1 MRGVSLVQSSP
12 DGGLPLARIYRTNV
26 GEYVQEV
33 SSWPSG
39 SFSLLCLLLLTTLCV
54 SQGWRVGLLLI
65 IVGASPG
72 VAIIGLFRSQIRQGE
87 VSIKTISDLFT
98 FGATVSVSTALILEG
113 LIFGRIFDT
122 GSDLE
127 FGYSCVVELPLYMLA
142 VLLKYII
149 SVGLVEE
156 SCKLM
161 GLLTLKP
168 HVEDLSYRESF
179 LSHYVHSNL
188 GFVIGGV
195 SSSLGF
201 ALIENIAYLSNS
213 TENILLMIL
222 IGIAR
227 TFLSVPFHISASGYS
242 CIILSRYIFREDD
255 LHGSRAPESTSTSTF
270 MSDVLSSDL
279 LKKTLAVSRA
289 VLPAALLHGIYDS
302 SLAILVLL
310 EQDGDTETSPEPEL
324 KQTRGWLFS
333 SLSRLAALSPRHF
346 GAKKLITSLKRHGHD
361 GYRFLNGFGGFV
373 VAVYQFVCSRL
384 AGPGEAHLQQEGP
397 GGWGRA
403 GGRGS
408 WRGGRAR

>member
-26 GEYVQEV
+26 GEYVQE
-33 SSWPSG
+33 
-39 SFSLLCLLLLTTLCV
+39 
-54 SQGWRVGLLLI
+54 GWRVGLLLI

-72 VAIIGLFRSQIRQGE
+72 VAIIGLFRSQIRQG
-87 VSIKTISDLFT
+87 
-98 FGATVSVSTALILEG
+98 
-113 LIFGRIFDT
+113 
-122 GSDLE
+122 
-127 FGYSCVVELPLYMLA
+127 
-142 VLLKYII
+142 
-149 SVGLVEE
+149 
-156 SCKLM
+156 
-161 GLLTLKP
+161 
-168 HVEDLSYRESF
+168 EDLSYRESF

-255 LHGSRAPESTSTSTF
+255 LHGSRAPESTSTF

-279 LKKTLAVSRA
+279 LKKTLASGHSSTAGARRRHRDEPGTGAKTDSRM
-289 VLPAALLHGIYDS
+289 ALLKFKQTS
-302 SLAILVLL
+302 SSVSTSFWSEKAYNKL
-310 EQDGDTETSPEPEL
+310 EKTWVSPEPAL
-324 KQTRGWLFS
+324 CMHGAGITR
-333 SLSRLAALSPRHF
+333 
-346 GAKKLITSLKRHGHD
+346 HD